1 MIQFFLIAGIIGI
14 IISGISIGSWT
25 GGQQQRANFF
35 SETKEH
41 RVFRSR
47 IAMFSG
53 LAGVIFL
60 GISGLLWY
68 L

>member
-1 MIQFFLIAGIIGI
+1 MQFFLIAGIIGI
-14 IISGISIGSWT
+14 IISGISIGAWT
-25 GGQQQRANFF
+25 NGQQQRANFF

-41 RVFRSR
+41 RASRTR

-60 GISGLLWY
+60 GIAGLIWY